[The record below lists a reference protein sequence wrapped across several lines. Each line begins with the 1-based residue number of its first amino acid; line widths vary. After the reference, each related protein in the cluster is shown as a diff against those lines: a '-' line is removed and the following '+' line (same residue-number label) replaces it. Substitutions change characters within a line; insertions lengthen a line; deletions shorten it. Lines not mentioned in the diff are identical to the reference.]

1 MKKNAK
7 SNAKTIAAVDI
18 GSNTMLMLIAEMDFS
33 SFLSPFLP
41 AEGVATPRIQ
51 SETAQEINLDI
62 KREDIFSYIRSQ
74 TIVKEDLHSIARLG
88 EGVDKTGFIAPEAL
102 SRALEIAHRYREI
115 CRAHGVET
123 IAAVT
128 TSAVRD
134 ARNATEITR
143 SLSEALGADVRCI
156 TGDEEARLS
165 FLGTSETGDLC
176 TVVDIGGGSVEYV
189 TGKNDFIYR
198 KKSLQMGAVR
208 LHERFF
214 SKIDEYALPPSE
226 ESILAARVEI
236 RRQLSLLESAPE
248 RFIGHTTQAQG
259 YADSDE
265 PTRDKLLLNKEQ
277 NLQNRNG
284 SLDASS
290 SAYNCGE
297 IIGVGG
303 TFTTLAAIDLG
314 LKEYDSARVHLHSID
329 AARVREIVQYLCSSS
344 LAELLKN
351 PAIHPKRADILPAG
365 ALILEETLRYFD
377 APKCTASVK
386 GLRYGVLY
394 EALRREALRL

>member
-1 MKKNAK
+1 VKKNTK
-7 SNAKTIAAVDI
+7 NNAKIIAAVDI
-18 GSNTMLMLIAEMDFS
+18 GTNTMLMLIAEMDFS
-33 SFLSPFLP
+33 SFLP
-41 AEGVATPRIQ
+41 AERVATPRIQ
-51 SETAQEINLDI
+51 SEIAREINLAI
-62 KREDIFSYIRSQ
+62 ERKDIFSRIRSQ
-74 TIVKEDLHSIARLG
+74 TIVKKDLHSIARLG

-102 SRALEIAHRYREI
+102 SRALEIARRYHEI

-134 ARNATEITR
+134 ASNGTETAR
-143 SLSEALGADVRCI
+143 SLSETLGADVRCI

-165 FLGTSETGDLC
+165 FLGTSETGELC

-189 TGKNDFIYR
+189 TGKNDFIYSR
-198 KKSLQMGAVR
+198 KSLQMGAVR

-214 SKIDEYALPPSE
+214 SKTDEYALSPSE
-226 ESILAARVEI
+226 ENILAARVEI
-236 RRQLSLLESAPE
+236 RRQLSLLKSAPE
-248 RFIGHTTQAQG
+248 RFIEHATQG
-259 YADSDE
+259 YTDSDE
-265 PTRDKLLLNKEQ
+265 SKRAKSLPNKEQ
-277 NLQNRNG
+277 NLQNRNN
-284 SLDASS
+284 SLDTSS
-290 SAYNCGE
+290 SADDCGE

-303 TFTTLAAIDLG
+303 TFTTIAAIDLG
-314 LKEYDSARVHLHSID
+314 LKEYDSSRVHLHSID

-394 EALRREALRL
+394 EALRHEALRL